1 MNLTKNFTLEEFV
14 FSETAIRNGI
24 DNTPPENLIETIT
37 ETAQLVEAIR
47 LILGAPVLITSGY
60 RSPEV
65 NALTKGS
72 SPTSAHIRGEAADC
86 RSPRYGNPYACCL
99 AIKNA
104 NIVFDQLILE
114 YDSWFHISRTN
125 SGANRQQILTKR
137 EGTNYM
143 PGLIKKI

>member
-24 DNTPPENLIETIT
+24 DNTPPESLIEAIT

-60 RSPEV
+60 RSAAV

-86 RSPRYGNPYACCL
+86 KSPRYGNPYACCL

-114 YDSWFHISRTN
+114 YDSWFHISRFVKI
-125 SGANRQQILTKR
+125 SRRLTPLLTR
-137 EGTNYM
+137 EM
-143 PGLIKKI
+143 